1 MSGRVSVR
9 KIGLIASREFM
20 AAVSNKGFLIGL
32 LIMPAVFAVI
42 VAVMPRLM
50 TASGT
55 RIRGEV
61 ALVDPTGRIGSILR
75 DALTPGAIRARRQR
89 SLNRTVEAVTNGSA
103 DDLPRPDPAAVG
115 ALGVP
120 PEFHLVERAPTAD
133 LAAEKRWLTA
143 PPQSGLRPLA
153 LVVVKP
159 DAVEPAAGTDRL
171 GSYDLYV
178 PPNTDERVEN
188 TLRESLRTAI
198 VSARAAARQL
208 DLAQIET
215 MTAVATQPSITAG
228 DVERRTSVGFNRL
241 VPFVFVGLLV
251 FGVMIGAQTLL
262 TSTVEEK
269 SSRVIEVLL
278 SAVSPLEL
286 MAGKVLGQM
295 AVSLLVLAL
304 YIGIGVL
311 MLSSFAIIGLLNPW
325 LIVYLVIFFLIT
337 YFFFASVFGAIG
349 AAVNELREA
358 QSLVSPVMLLLMV
371 PWLMAAPVAR
381 EPNSTFAIALSFIPP
396 VNTLAMMIRMAST
409 SPPPLWQVWI
419 TIGIGLAAA
428 CAATWVAAKI
438 FRVGLL
444 MYGKPPNFATLVRWA
459 RQA

>member
-1 MSGRVSVR
+1 MGSGTVL
-9 KIGLIASREFM
+9 GALADFM
-20 AAVSNKGFLIGL
+20 AAVTNKGFLIGL

-50 TASGT
+50 TADST
-55 RIRGEV
+55 RIIGDV
-61 ALVDPTGRIGSILR
+61 AIVDPTGLVAPALR
-75 DALTPGAIRARRQR
+75 DTLAPAAIRARRER
-89 SLNRTVEAVTNGSA
+89 AISRAMNAAGPLGASA
-103 DDLPRPDPAAVG
+103 EGRGGAA
-115 ALGVP
+115 AASFLGTP
-120 PEFHLVERAPTAD
+120 PEFRLVERPSGGD
-133 LAAEKRWLTA
+133 LAAEKRRLTA
-143 PPQSGLRPLA
+143 APGSPDRLLA
-153 LVVVKP
+153 LVVIEA
-159 DAVEPAAGTDRL
+159 DAVAPAAAGRY
-171 GSYDLYV
+171 GSYALFV

-188 TLRESLRTAI
+188 ELRNSLREAI
-198 VSARAAARQL
+198 VGARLSARQL
-208 DLAQIET
+208 SPSDIEL
-215 MTAVATQPSITAG
+215 MTAVTTQPSITVG
-228 DVERRTSVGFNRL
+228 EVERQTSRGFNRM

-251 FGVMIGAQTLL
+251 FGVMIGAQTLM

-286 MAGKVLGQM
+286 MAGKILGQM

-311 MLSSFAIIGLLNPW
+311 MLSSFAMLGLLDPW
-325 LIVYLVIFFLIT
+325 LIFYLVVFFLIT
-337 YFFFASVFGAIG
+337 YFMFASAFGAIG
-349 AAVNELREA
+349 AAVTEMREA
-358 QSLVSPVMLLLMV
+358 QALVTPVMLVLMV

-381 EPNSTFAIALSFIPP
+381 DPNTTFAIALSFIPP

-409 SPPPLWQVWI
+409 SPPPLWQVWLSI
-419 TIGIGLAAA
+419 AVGLAAA